1 TFKLKTIKQQFNITT
16 DHIQSYNK
24 DWQYLQGMVRSSDVM
39 ELSTAK
45 SLISASQKGNP
56 LSIKFD
62 GALEK
67 GTQIPFTIDSIQR
80 FDENSE
86 IIIRWDGMQANIQ
99 DKGEATVIIPGK
111 NNFTVIDVITYGGED
126 QHLEINFSDPL
137 KKDQNLDGLISL
149 EGANTLSFIVEGN
162 VLKVYPD
169 QKIKGV
175 SNLTIFEGIINEQGN
190 PLVGILQE
198 KVAFEQL
205 KPQVRLL
212 SSGNI
217 LPSSNNLK
225 INFEAVNLKAVDVT
239 VIKIYQDNILQFL
252 QNSDLDQSGNL
263 RNVGRPIAKKA
274 IQLQSNLTE
283 NIGDWKAYAL
293 DLREIISPDQ
303 GAIYRVEFTFDK
315 KYSAY
320 SCQQNSAESELNNVE
335 AFQQHILE
343 TKQWDPTDDSYYY
356 NNYGDQYN
364 WNDREDPCTN
374 SYYYNKVAAT
384 NIIASDLALTV
395 KKGKNESY
403 FVAVN
408 DIVSTVAQADTK
420 ITFYNYQQQPI
431 GSIVTGSEG
440 TAIFDAP
447 TVAYF
452 AIAEKNNQKTY
463 IKLNDGNALSVSKFD
478 VAGVE
483 LQKGIKGFIYG
494 ERGVWR
500 PGDTIHLNFILND
513 KKNPVPQQHPVV
525 FELSDPYG
533 KVIDKKT
540 SVNSIGGFFN
550 FSTTTDPEAPT

>member
-1 TFKLKTIKQQFNITT
+1 KDKKDTATEQRENLFEFREYISNVTSGVISTQSEVRVVLRNPSSNLQGDQILEDAVLEVSPRTEGKVIALSNQSIAFVPEHGFKQDTEYSFTLDLKAIIDTIDTEFNTFTFKLKTIKQQFNITT

-86 IIIRWDGMQANIQ
+86 IIIRWDGTQANIQ

-252 QNSDLDQSGNL
+252 QNSDLDQSGSL

-274 IQLQSNLTE
+274 IQLQSNLTD
-283 NIGDWKAYAL
+283 NSGDWKAYAL
-293 DLREIISPDQ
+293 DLREIISPDP
-303 GAIYRVEFTFDK
+303 GAIYR
-315 KYSAY
+315 
-320 SCQQNSAESELNNVE
+320 
-335 AFQQHILE
+335 
-343 TKQWDPTDDSYYY
+343 
-356 NNYGDQYN
+356 
-364 WNDREDPCTN
+364 
-374 SYYYNKVAAT
+374 
-384 NIIASDLALTV
+384 
-395 KKGKNESY
+395 
-403 FVAVN
+403 
-408 DIVSTVAQADTK
+408 
-420 ITFYNYQQQPI
+420 
-431 GSIVTGSEG
+431 
-440 TAIFDAP
+440 
-447 TVAYF
+447 
-452 AIAEKNNQKTY
+452 
-463 IKLNDGNALSVSKFD
+463 
-478 VAGVE
+478 
-483 LQKGIKGFIYG
+483 
-494 ERGVWR
+494 
-500 PGDTIHLNFILND
+500 
-513 KKNPVPQQHPVV
+513 
-525 FELSDPYG
+525 
-533 KVIDKKT
+533 
-540 SVNSIGGFFN
+540 
-550 FSTTTDPEAPT
+550 